1 MNELAFDI
9 QQLKKNYNERTI
21 LSIDSLAIEK
31 GKVHALIGPNG
42 AGKSTFLRLLALLD
56 RPTEANLKVFGF
68 DYCQLLREKIKWQR
82 RMTIVLQ
89 KPVLFN
95 QSVFNNVAY
104 ALKVRRIPRME
115 RKKRVEETLDWV
127 GMGSMARQNALT
139 LSGGE
144 AQRVALARAIIFRP
158 DVLFLDEPT
167 ANLDP
172 ANVTMIENLI
182 KKINQELGTT
192 IVMVTHNLFQAR
204 RLAHKTIV
212 LMEGSVVEM
221 GETENIFT
229 QPQDTKTRSF
239 FAGEMIY

>member
-9 QQLKKNYNERTI
+9 KKIKKSYYNRTI
-21 LSIDSLAIEK
+21 LDINSLAIEK
-31 GKVHALIGPNG
+31 GLIHALIGPNG

-56 RPTEANLKVFGF
+56 RPSEGTIKFFGS
-68 DYCQLLREKIKWQR
+68 DYSQLLREKLKWQR
-82 RMTIVLQ
+82 RMTMVLQ

-104 ALKVRRIPRME
+104 SLRVRGVPRKE
-115 RKKRVEETLDWV
+115 RKRLVEETLEWV
-127 GMGSMARQNALT
+127 GLSALARQNALT

-172 ANVTMIENLI
+172 SNVIVIENLI
-182 KKINQELGTT
+182 KKINQDFGTT
-192 IVMVTHNLFQAR
+192 IVLVTHNLFQAR

-212 LMEGSVVEM
+212 LMEGGVVET
-221 GETENIFT
+221 GETEKVFS
-229 QPQDTKTRSF
+229 QPQDNKTQSF